1 MTQTKEWYLEHFQD
15 LYMRGLPAEEYE
27 TVIVIR
33 RTEKNAAVSTTDPTM
48 LTKIK
53 RCMKTDGNKWELVS
67 VTHPGDD
74 QDPLHIV
81 ELVMSAPKKLI
92 ALRSGKPRAVKGS
105 EEDDFESA
113 SPELDYKQSGKEV
126 TPDPTWI

>member
-1 MTQTKEWYLEHFQD
+1 MKQTKEWYLEHFQD

-27 TVIVIR
+27 TVIIIR

-81 ELVMSAPKKLI
+81 ELVMSTPKKLI

-113 SPELDYKQSGKEV
+113 SPELD
-126 TPDPTWI
+126 

>member
-1 MTQTKEWYLEHFQD
+1 MKQTKEWYLEHFQD

-27 TVIVIR
+27 TVIIIR
-33 RTEKNAAVSTTDPTM
+33 RTDKTATVSTTDPTM

-53 RCMKTDGNKWELVS
+53 RCVKTEENKWELVS
-67 VTHPGDD
+67 VTHPTDD
-74 QDPLHIV
+74 PDPLHIV

-92 ALRSGKPRAVKGS
+92 ALRSGKPRAVKAP

-113 SPELDYKQSGKEV
+113 SPELD
-126 TPDPTWI
+126 